1 MSSLQCR
8 VMGMR
13 KPGEPIYL
21 RRHMIGLALAVGL
34 PLILL
39 QLYKIFVGPISFEIQ
54 LAAGVAI
61 SILAGLMLYRTYR
74 SSAQNQ
80 P

>member
-1 MSSLQCR
+1 
-8 VMGMR
+8 MR
-13 KPGEPIYL
+13 KPGEPIYQ
-21 RRHMIGLALAVGL
+21 RRHMVGLTLAVGL

-39 QLYKIFVGPISFEIQ
+39 QLYKIYVGPVSFGVQ
-54 LAAGVAI
+54 LVVGFVLSVATG
-61 SILAGLMLYRTYR
+61 LALYFTYR

>member
-1 MSSLQCR
+1 MKWT
-8 VMGMR
+8 R

-21 RRHMIGLALAVGL
+21 RRHFIALALSVAL

-39 QLYKIFVGPISFEIQ
+39 QLYKIYVGPLSFDFQ
-54 LAAGVAI
+54 LGVVLLL
-61 SILAGLMLYRTYR
+61 SVILGLALHFTYR
-74 SSAQNQ
+74 SSAKNQ

>member
-1 MSSLQCR
+1 MKWT
-8 VMGMR
+8 R

-21 RRHMIGLALAVGL
+21 RRHLLSLALAVVF

-39 QLYKIFVGPISFEIQ
+39 QLYKIYVGPLSFDFQ
-54 LAAGVAI
+54 LGVAI
-61 SILAGLMLYRTYR
+61 LFSVILGLALHFAYR
-74 SSAQNQ
+74 SSAKNQ

>member
-1 MSSLQCR
+1 MKWT
-8 VMGMR
+8 R

-21 RRHMIGLALAVGL
+21 RRHLIALVLSVAL

-39 QLYKIFVGPISFEIQ
+39 QLYKIYVGPLSFDFQ
-54 LAAGVAI
+54 LGVGLFL
-61 SILAGLMLYRTYR
+61 SVILGLALHFTYR
-74 SSAQNQ
+74 SSAKNQ